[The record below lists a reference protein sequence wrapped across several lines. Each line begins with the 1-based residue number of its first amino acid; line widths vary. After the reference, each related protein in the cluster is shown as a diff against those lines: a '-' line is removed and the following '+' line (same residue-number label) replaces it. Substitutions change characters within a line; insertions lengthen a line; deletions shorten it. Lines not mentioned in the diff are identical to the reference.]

1 MSLHLGMIILLLS
14 LTFFSLLNVHYFQED
29 DQAFRDASEVST

>member
-29 DQAFRDASEVST
+29 GQTFRETSETST

>member
-29 DQAFRDASEVST
+29 DQAFRDVLDIST

>member
-14 LTFFSLLNVHYFQED
+14 LTFFSLLNVHYFRED
-29 DQAFRDASEVST
+29 GHTFREASEPST